1 MGRVV
6 RSSPPTRFIACIG
19 LVVTTPTPPQHVNIF
34 FRWLVP
40 VVGLFVITMFA
51 FIATLLG
58 DPMAARSPAQEFL
71 DRHVVKMFLVEV
83 VAIVGLSVAAM
94 VLDRRQT
101 LRHRSDSSSSDTAED
116 VANSSPGDAPQS

>member
-6 RSSPPTRFIACIG
+6 RSSIPTRFFACIG
-19 LVVTTPTPPQHVNIF
+19 LVVTTPPQHVNIF

-71 DRHVVKMFLVEV
+71 DRHVVKLFVVEV
-83 VAIVGLSVAAM
+83 VAIVGLSLAAM
-94 VLDRRQT
+94 ALDRRQT
-101 LRHRSDSSSSDTAED
+101 LRHRSESNGTTAED
-116 VANSSPGDAPQS
+116 VGSKPADDARQS